1 MLKVM
6 EQGQQVKQYIVETC
20 SKVYLKIELYTRLVL
35 ECDGDN
41 QFDLAEMLVVPNVCV
56 FQDSRLG

>member
-1 MLKVM
+1 M

-35 ECDGDN
+35 ESDGDN

>member
-35 ECDGDN
+35 ESDGDN